1 MKALNPVDLARGSLG
16 EAVQD
21 VIEFRGETTIVV
33 DPAKIADVCLF
44 FRDTEGLEYNFLA
57 DLAGID
63 YYPQEP
69 RFAVYYQLYSM
80 HYNRMLRLKAYLPG
94 DNPTL
99 QSVTSIW
106 PAANFHEREAFDMF
120 GIVFEG
126 HPNLRRILM
135 PEDWEGHPQR
145 KDYPLGYEPV
155 QFSFNYEQINRL
167 KPFAK
172 E

>member
-1 MKALNPVDLARGSLG
+1 MNTPNPVDQIREHFAD
-16 EAVQD
+16 AVQD
-21 VIEFRGETTIVV
+21 VIEDRGETTVVVPAERIVEF
-33 DPAKIADVCLF
+33 ATYL
-44 FRDTEGLEYNFLA
+44 RDTEGLEYNFLS
-57 DLAGID
+57 DITTVD

-69 RFAVYYQLYSM
+69 RFAVCYHIYSM
-80 HYNRMLRLKAYLPG
+80 IYNRRLRIKVYLPG
-94 DNPTL
+94 DEPKVPTITGVWL
-99 QSVTSIW
+99 
-106 PAANFHEREAFDMF
+106 AAGFQEREGYDMM

-126 HPNLRRILM
+126 HPDLRRILM

-155 QFSFNYEQINRL
+155 QFSFNYEEINKL